1 MNVNLRQARDFL
13 RFPSQLSRSDLA
25 ERHKAIWKLLQTLQE
40 EHKGTSGYDQEVFE
54 DVKAWLHLRRNSH
67 GSDVLTIEER
77 RPDGAVQPTEN
88 AIGLPK
94 EDQLPVENNN
104 RIHIATSQ
112 RSAIAKARSA
122 TLPTTQPS
130 VPNRKGA
137 ARESS
142 RKLNHLTAKGR
153 KTSKQSPNKLKGDT
167 PTPLITQ
174 NPYSHDSPPED
185 SDAASS
191 VVSKLNNN
199 IARTSPMRRSP
210 NHNPDQD
217 SKNEHSPEEKN
228 NHNVT
233 AATQSTAAPL
243 EEIPD
248 FDVEVEHDAQN
259 RLEEST
265 SASDVQGDR
274 QSLFLI
280 GETAHLQALMSAQIE
295 RDLANGSIL
304 SLKHIM

>member
-1 MNVNLRQARDFL
+1 VNLRQARDFL

-67 GSDVLTIEER
+67 GSNVLTIEER

-122 TLPTTQPS
+122 TLPTTKPRF
-130 VPNRKGA
+130 PKRKGA
-137 ARESS
+137 AREIS

-153 KTSKQSPNKLKGDT
+153 KTARQSPNKLEGHT
-167 PTPLITQ
+167 PTPLLAQ
-174 NPYSHDSPPED
+174 NPNDHDSPPED
-185 SDAASS
+185 SDTASRAI
-191 VVSKLNNN
+191 SKLNGQ
-199 IARTSPMRRSP
+199 IARTTPMRTRP
-210 NHNPDQD
+210 NHSPDQV
-217 SKNEHSPEEKN
+217 STNSHSPEEKDDI
-228 NHNVT
+228 NVT
-233 AATQSTAAPL
+233 AAPP
-243 EEIPD
+243 EEMPD
-248 FDVEVEHDAQN
+248 LDVELGHDAQN
-259 RLEEST
+259 RLAEST
-265 SASDVQGDR
+265 SASDDQDDR

-295 RDLANGSIL
+295 RDLANGNIL